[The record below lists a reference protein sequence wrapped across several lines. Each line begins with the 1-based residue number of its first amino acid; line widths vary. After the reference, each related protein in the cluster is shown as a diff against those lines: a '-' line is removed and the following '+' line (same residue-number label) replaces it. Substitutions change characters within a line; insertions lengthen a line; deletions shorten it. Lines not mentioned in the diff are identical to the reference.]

1 VLPQAV
7 IVDDKVLLDPHV
19 VGIKNKFP
27 CANERPRLTKGNA
40 RRKEKGGNPVE
51 IISFF
56 RILSTPAKTGKWL
69 WNPNG
74 SLEPPNL
81 KIFL

>member
-1 VLPQAV
+1 
-7 IVDDKVLLDPHV
+7 VDDKILFDPHV

-27 CANERPRLTKGNA
+27 CVNERPRLTKGNA

-56 RILSTPAKTGKWL
+56 RILGKLANTGEWL
-69 WNPNG
+69 WNSNRSP
-74 SLEPPNL
+74 EPPNL